1 MEKTIIVSNES
12 GLHAR
17 PAGLLVSKAKN
28 YASDIQIKYQDKI
41 VNAKS
46 IMNLLSLGLSKGS
59 EITIITKGD
68 DEEKALNELVDL
80 LENQL
85 D

>member
-1 MEKTIIVSNES
+1 MEKTIILSNES

-17 PAGLLVSKAKN
+17 PAGILVNKAKN
-28 YASDIQIKYQDKI
+28 YESDIQIKYQDKT

-59 EITIITKGD
+59 EITIITKGE
-68 DEEKALNELVDL
+68 DEEKALNALVEI